1 MYTLESE
8 RNRRIIL
15 TSEDKE
21 GIIKVCRELNELDQN
36 ATMVETFADTKGGE
50 TIYGGQVKSL

>member
-15 TSEDKE
+15 TSDDKE
-21 GIIKVCRELNELDQN
+21 GLIKVCRELNELDQN
-36 ATMVETFADTKGGE
+36 ATMVETFAVTQGGE
-50 TIYGGQVKSL
+50 TI

>member
-15 TSEDKE
+15 TSDDKE
-21 GIIKVCRELNELDQN
+21 GLIKVCRELNELDQN
-36 ATMVETFADTKGGE
+36 ATMVETFAVTKSGE
-50 TIYGGQVKSL
+50 VIYGGQVKSL

>member
-15 TSEDKE
+15 TSDDKE

-36 ATMVETFADTKGGE
+36 ATMVETFAVTQGGE

>member
-36 ATMVETFADTKGGE
+36 ANMVETFTVTKSGE
-50 TIYGGQVKSL
+50 IIYGGQVKSL

>member
-15 TSEDKE
+15 TSDDKE
-21 GIIKVCRELNELDQN
+21 GLIKVCRELNELDQN
-36 ATMVETFADTKGGE
+36 ATMVETFAVTKGGE
-50 TIYGGQVKSL
+50 IIYGGQVKSL

>member
-15 TSEDKE
+15 TSDDKE
-21 GIIKVCRELNELDQN
+21 GLIKVCRELNELDQN
-36 ATMVETFADTKGGE
+36 ATMVETFAVTQGSE

>member
-15 TSEDKE
+15 TSDDKE
-21 GIIKVCRELNELDQN
+21 GLFLTHQEQDMQLVVYLQH
-36 ATMVETFADTKGGE
+36 
-50 TIYGGQVKSL
+50 

>member
-15 TSEDKE
+15 TSDDKE

-36 ATMVETFADTKGGE
+36 ANMVETFTVTKSGE
-50 TIYGGQVKSL
+50 IIYGGQVKSL

>member
-15 TSEDKE
+15 TSDDKE
-21 GIIKVCRELNELDQN
+21 GLIKVCRELNELDQN
-36 ATMVETFADTKGGE
+36 ATMVETFAVTRSNE
-50 TIYGGQVKSL
+50 TIYGRQVKSL

>member
-36 ATMVETFADTKGGE
+36 ATIVETFAVTKGGE

>member
-15 TSEDKE
+15 TSDDKE
-21 GIIKVCRELNELDQN
+21 GLIKVCRELNELDQN
-36 ATMVETFADTKGGE
+36 ATMVETFAVTKSGE
-50 TIYGGQVKSL
+50 TIYGGQVKAL

>member
-36 ATMVETFADTKGGE
+36 ATMVETFAVTKGGE
-50 TIYGGQVKSL
+50 TIYGRQVKSL

>member
-1 MYTLESE
+1 MCI
-8 RNRRIIL
+8 RDR
-15 TSEDKE
+15 DKE

-36 ATMVETFADTKGGE
+36 ATMVETFAVTKGGE

>member
-36 ATMVETFADTKGGE
+36 ATMVETFAVMKGGE

>member
-15 TSEDKE
+15 TSDDKE
-21 GIIKVCRELNELDQN
+21 GLIKVCRELNELDQN
-36 ATMVETFADTKGGE
+36 ATMVETFAVTKSGE
-50 TIYGGQVKSL
+50 TIYGGQEKSL